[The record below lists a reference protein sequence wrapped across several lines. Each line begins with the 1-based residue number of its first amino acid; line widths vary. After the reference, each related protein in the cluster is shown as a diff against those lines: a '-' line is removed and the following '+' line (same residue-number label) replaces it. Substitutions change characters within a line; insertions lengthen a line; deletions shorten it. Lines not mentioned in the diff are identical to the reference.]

1 MNGVNTGKRTVAGY
15 LVITLTESLSPNVNQ
30 IAATA
35 INNGGKRV
43 TSNVNITNCKGV
55 MPKKKIK
62 LIPTVTKPFAIRL
75 KRVPGNKS
83 QKLRCPK
90 PDPGLLGIT
99 LIGPT
104 RRKFVNPYEA
114 LITDV
119 TSEVIPRGSMELSPF
134 LCTVNGPTHWFVCV
148 QRKSTQKI

>member
-35 INNGGKRV
+35 INNDGERL
-43 TSNVNITNCKGV
+43 TSNVNIECCKLA
-55 MPKKKIK
+55 PKGIIKKI
-62 LIPTVTKPFAIRL
+62 PAVTKTFAIRL
-75 KRVPGNKS
+75 KRVLDNMS
-83 QKLRCPK
+83 QKLRCPI
-90 PDPGLLGIT
+90 PDAGLFGIT

-119 TSEVIPRGSMELSPF
+119 TSEVIPRGSMKLSPF
-134 LCTVNGPTHWFVCV
+134 LFTVNGPTHWFVCV